1 MALRASDAKV
11 AECDR
16 AVIQS
21 VVSEAS
27 LCGEKKMVQY
37 ALEQGANVN
46 SSAHDK
52 DGNTPLHDAARN
64 GHLDVALLLM
74 VYGADVNV
82 RNKMGQLPIEVATK
96 EEIKQAIQRNH
107 GCKRGYKNCSAF
119 K

>member
-96 EEIKQAIQRNH
+96 EEIKQAIQQATQCNH
-107 GCKRGYKNCSAF
+107 SHKRGYIW
-119 K
+119 